1 MLKNCWKEFLSL
13 DKQGKGVV
21 TKLNFEAKTFYFTC
35 KAMVERNNTPK
46 DGSRSHTKM
55 CVVKILTKNLKNNSF
70 SAITVW

>member
-46 DGSRSHTKM
+46 DGLARTQK
-55 CVVKILTKNLKNNSF
+55 CVL
-70 SAITVW
+70 